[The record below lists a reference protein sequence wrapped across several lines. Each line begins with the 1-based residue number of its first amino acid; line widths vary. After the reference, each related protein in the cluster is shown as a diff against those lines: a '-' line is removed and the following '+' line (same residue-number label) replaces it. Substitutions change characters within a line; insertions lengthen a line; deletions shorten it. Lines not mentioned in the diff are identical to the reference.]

1 MTARL
6 HENCLICGSNLLQ
19 SLRRYHAIHL
29 VQCGSCSFVFSQT
42 IPSEKELVDLYS
54 SYGRD
59 DYLSPVT
66 IKRFHEILDRL
77 DKFRK
82 TNRMIDVGCGI
93 GYFLEAAKERGW
105 DVYGTEYTDE
115 AVAICRSKG
124 IKMQQGKLNASNY
137 EAASFDVLIS
147 IEVIEHINNP
157 SEETE
162 HFSRIV
168 RPGGAVYLTTPNFN
182 SISRLLLKEKW
193 NVLSYPE
200 HLCYYTPRTIQ
211 NLFSRHGFRK
221 IKTETTGISIS
232 RIQSSVTHTPE
243 QSVSP
248 TSKDEALRKTLES
261 NKLLM
266 LLKSLANKMLTI
278 FGTGD
283 SLKVTFVKQ

>member
-1 MTARL
+1 
-6 HENCLICGSNLLQ
+6 
-19 SLRRYHAIHL
+19 
-29 VQCGSCSFVFSQT
+29 
-42 IPSEKELVDLYS
+42 
-54 SYGRD
+54 
-59 DYLSPVT
+59 
-66 IKRFHEILDRL
+66 
-77 DKFRK
+77 
-82 TNRMIDVGCGI
+82 MIDVGCGI

-137 EAASFDVLIS
+137 ESASFDVLIS

-157 SEETE
+157 SEEVE

-211 NLFSRHGFRK
+211 HLFSRHRFRK
-221 IKTETTGISIS
+221 MKTETTGISIS

-283 SLKVTFVKQ
+283 SLKATFVKQ

>member
-77 DKFRK
+77 EKFRK

-137 EAASFDVLIS
+137 ESASFDVLIS

-157 SEETE
+157 SEEVE

-211 NLFSRHGFRK
+211 HLFSRHGFRK
-221 IKTETTGISIS
+221 MKTETTGISIS

-283 SLKVTFVKQ
+283 SLKATFVKQ